1 MLDRTL
7 ASKQLEAALAS
18 YDKAR
23 DDATRQH
30 FYLQTVVAPEAPDMA
45 TRPRRLLNIAAIAA
59 LCLCLYSI
67 SKAVI
72 RNIREHST

>member
-7 ASKQLEAALAS
+7 ASKQLESALAS

-23 DDATRQH
+23 SDATRQH

-45 TRPRRLLNIAAIAA
+45 TRPRRLLDFAAIAA
-59 LCLCLYSI
+59 FCVCLYSI
-67 SKAVI
+67 SKAI
-72 RNIREHST
+72 LRNVREHSV